1 MSKIIVGV
9 CVVAM
14 GLAATPVEAQERES
28 EQASTQSRDDGRL
41 CCDAGGEEPLWRSIK
56 DMIEEAGQ
64 EIVDEVFVK
73 LCEIK
78 YEEGCN
84 GGLM

>member
-1 MSKIIVGV
+1 MSRIIVGV

-14 GLAATPVEAQERES
+14 GLAVTPVEAQEREA

-64 EIVDEVFVK
+64 EIVEEVFVK
-73 LCEIK
+73 ICEISDK
-78 YEEGCN
+78 EGCN